1 MTLFAIPGRS
11 LRLRL
16 LVGTLVWIIATIAIA
31 GWSLAGLFRQHVAEQ
46 FYDGLGVHLE
56 QLTANLTLTP
66 DGIPSLSIPL
76 SDPRFSRPYSGLYW
90 QIDQLDNTAHTQMQ
104 GILRSR
110 SLWDS
115 VLEVPEDALA
125 DGEIHQHWVSGP
137 DGVPLGM
144 VERMVHLAE
153 RPETA
158 LRLVVAADMQLISEP
173 VENFNG
179 LLGGSLGVLGL
190 GLILAAIVQVL
201 IGLRPLGHLRRALT
215 AVREGEAKHIE
226 GSFPREVQPLVDDF
240 NEVLAHNT
248 RIVSHA
254 RTQAGNLAHAVKTP
268 LTILT
273 NAAARPGP
281 GLPQLV
287 SEQVVI
293 ARRQV
298 DYHLARARAA
308 AAATVPGVRSDVRPL
323 VDSIVRV
330 MDRLYQDRKISVII
344 ADSEIAPVFRGEQ
357 QDLQEMLGN
366 VLDNAWKWAN
376 SRVEASFLVEGE
388 RLVIQVDDDGPG
400 LASEQRQA
408 VLVRGVRAD
417 EQVPGSGLGL
427 AIVDDLAQLYDGSI
441 ELGES
446 PLGGLRVRLTLPAAP
461 VGHLSHG

>member
-1 MTLFAIPGRS
+1 MA
-11 LRLRL
+11 RL
-16 LVGTLVWIIATIAIA
+16 
-31 GWSLAGLFRQHVAEQ
+31 
-46 FYDGLGVHLE
+46 
-56 QLTANLTLTP
+56 P
-66 DGIPSLSIPL
+66 
-76 SDPRFSRPYSGLYW
+76 
-90 QIDQLDNTAHTQMQ
+90 
-104 GILRSR
+104 
-110 SLWDS
+110 
-115 VLEVPEDALA
+115 
-125 DGEIHQHWVSGP
+125 
-137 DGVPLGM
+137 
-144 VERMVHLAE
+144 
-153 RPETA
+153 
-158 LRLVVAADMQLISEP
+158 
-173 VENFNG
+173 
-179 LLGGSLGVLGL
+179 
-190 GLILAAIVQVL
+190 
-201 IGLRPLGHLRRALT
+201 
-215 AVREGEAKHIE
+215 
-226 GSFPREVQPLVDDF
+226 
-240 NEVLAHNT
+240 
-248 RIVSHA
+248 
-254 RTQAGNLAHAVKTP
+254 GNLAHAVKTP
-268 LTILT
+268 LTILA

-330 MDRLYQDRKISVII
+330 MDRLYQDRKISVTI

-376 SRVEASFLVEGE
+376 SRVEVSFLVEGE

-408 VLVRGVRAD
+408 VLARGVRAD